1 MRSWQPYPHRE
12 RVTALTVACVAA
24 VLVAVAAC
32 AIAYATWQDRREFDE
47 AMAEHDRT
55 RVTEQQIQAAR
66 VGEEIAMQSRRPR
79 PAGIQV
85 RATFYADTYIGRSMA
100 NGMPYLPDQ
109 FTCAHRTL
117 PLGTLV
123 ELEHQGR
130 SVQLVVTDR
139 GPWDKYPEGHSKAW
153 LYRKE
158 LDLSRAAFQALEPNL
173 DKGVITVTARV
184 VKP

>member
-1 MRSWQPYPHRE
+1 MRSPH
-12 RVTALTVACVAA
+12 LTDYLIGLGSGVFLGIV
-24 VLVAVAAC
+24 VYGFAVAA
-32 AIAYATWQDRREFDE
+32 DVREFNE
-47 AMAEHDRT
+47 AMAEHDAT
-55 RVTEQQIQAAR
+55 RVTPQQVER
-66 VGEEIAMQSRRPR
+66 VGEEIAMQMRRPK
-79 PAGIQV
+79 PSGYPV
-85 RATFYADTYIGRSMA
+85 RATFYADSYIGRSMA

-123 ELEHQGR
+123 ELEHRGR

-139 GPWDKYPEGHSKAW
+139 GPWDLYPEGHPRAGQ
-153 LYRKE
+153 YRKD
-158 LDLSRAAFQALEPNL
+158 LDLSREVFRMLEPNL